1 VLQFNRN
8 RVILHDRH
16 CNSIFSPYF
25 LHPLPK
31 IERWFIAVIATW
43 EQKTLNYWINPLEKK
58 MKKSLLN
65 IAVSI
70 AMSGTLLSASLLS
83 SQAYADEA
91 AAAAVSSVDSNEET
105 SLKTYLYPGMGVGAA
120 TGTVVA
126 GPIGFVIGGLIG
138 AFVGAG
144 QEVGD
149 TTSPLTESDVI
160 AENSLQHDNL
170 ADEVDQTET
179 VLPGIQLAQI
189 GEIDAV
195 FTDSNDIHQDVPKD
209 ELIDSL
215 TTDLGLDVYFRSG
228 SSNIESFYP
237 ARLSAIASLLN
248 SLDRLGSEKL
258 ALHLDGYSD
267 RRGDQAKNIALAN
280 ERIEKVRQQLIAAG
294 VAEERI
300 SGKAFGE
307 MKMVSTA
314 GDLEGYT
321 FDRKVVIRFE
331 RAATDPVHE
340 MAAAFSALPSEAPA
354 IEVTAIVD
362 SAIETPVIENP
373 AVTANDSS
381 INPVVAEA
389 GSRF

>member
-1 VLQFNRN
+1 
-8 RVILHDRH
+8 
-16 CNSIFSPYF
+16 
-25 LHPLPK
+25 
-31 IERWFIAVIATW
+31 
-43 EQKTLNYWINPLEKK
+43 

-70 AMSGTLLSASLLS
+70 AMSGTLLSAFLLS
-83 SQAYADEA
+83 NQAYADEA
-91 AAAAVSSVDSNEET
+91 ATDTSVSADNGEET

-160 AENSLQHDNL
+160 AENSLQQNNL
-170 ADEVDQTET
+170 ADKIDQPET

-195 FTDSNDIHQDVPKD
+195 ITDSNDIQQDVPKD

-228 SSNIESFYP
+228 SSDIENFYP

-258 ALHLDGYSD
+258 TLHLDGYCD
-267 RRGDQAKNIALAN
+267 RRGDQAKNIALAS
-280 ERIEKVRQQLIAAG
+280 ERIDKVRQQLIAAG

-307 MKMVSTA
+307 LKMVSTA

-331 RAATDPVHE
+331 RAAADPVHE
-340 MAAAFSALPSEAPA
+340 MAAAFLAMPSEAPA
-354 IEVTAIVD
+354 IEVSVIDD
-362 SAIETPVIENP
+362 SEIGTPVSENP
-373 AVTANDSS
+373 AVTANDAS
-381 INPVVAEA
+381 ISPVVAEA